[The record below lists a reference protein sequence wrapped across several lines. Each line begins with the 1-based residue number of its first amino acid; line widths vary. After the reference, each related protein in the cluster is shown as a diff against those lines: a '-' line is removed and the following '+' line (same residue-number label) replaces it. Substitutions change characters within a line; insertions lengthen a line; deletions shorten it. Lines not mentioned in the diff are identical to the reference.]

1 MRAAC
6 FSFALLKVHIYLSK
20 RFTMQ
25 STMLKKT
32 GLAALAAIFIFNF
45 SSCRIDKSETLTC
58 DAIDVSTTWSNIND
72 KGDGIDYKLDC
83 RLVVNSKLIIEAGTL
98 IECGAG
104 GGIVIEENGSIEI
117 RGTASEKVL
126 IRSTGNSSVRG
137 SWDGIMIY
145 SNNVDNRIEHADISG
160 GGANRFDSN
169 GDLGT
174 VIVSNNARLRIS
186 NTTIRNS
193 AAYGL
198 NVLRDG
204 AATMTA
210 NSFSNNATPI
220 CVYADQAHQ
229 IDPASSYTDNDNQV
243 VEVAINDISSIV
255 TWRSLPVP
263 YRVLQRQ
270 FTQIYVAQNGGLT
283 IEAGADIQ
291 FGADCGIRSS
301 ESAYIKT
308 LGTATQGVTL
318 RGLSDVAGSWQ
329 GIYFQT
335 NSVEN
340 QMRYTTITGGGS
352 SGFTSNN
359 YHASVVV
366 GPNSALNISDCTI
379 SKGAACGFYVDTY
392 FTNVT
397 SSNITYAEVVTNT
410 CN

>member
-1 MRAAC
+1 
-6 FSFALLKVHIYLSK
+6 
-20 RFTMQ
+20 MQ
-25 STMLKKT
+25 SIMLKKT
-32 GLAALAAIFIFNF
+32 GLAALAAFFML
-45 SSCRIDKSETLTC
+45 SSTGCRTDEPDMLTC
-58 DAIDVSTTWSNIND
+58 DNINSPTTWSDIND
-72 KGDGIDYKLDC
+72 NGEGVDYTLNC
-83 RLVVNSKLIIEAGTL
+83 RLTVNSKLIIEAGTI
-98 IECGAG
+98 IECGSG
-104 GGIVIEENGSIEI
+104 GGIVIDENGSIEI
-117 RGTASEKVL
+117 RGTAGKKVV
-126 IRSTGNSSVRG
+126 IRSIDNSSVRG
-137 SWDGIMIY
+137 TWDGIIIY

-169 GDLGT
+169 GDLGN
-174 VIVSNNARLRIS
+174 VIVSNNGRLRIS
-186 NTTIRNS
+186 NTTVRNS

-198 NVLRDG
+198 NVLNGG
-204 AATMTA
+204 AATMSA
-210 NSFSNNATPI
+210 NSFSNNVTPI

-229 IDPASSYTDNDNQV
+229 LDPASSYTDNDNQV

-263 YRVLQRQ
+263 YRVLPRQ
-270 FTQIYVAQNGGLT
+270 FSQIYVAQNGGLT

-340 QMRYTTITGGGS
+340 QMRYTTVTGAGS

-397 SSNITYAEVVTNT
+397 SSNITYSQVVTNT